1 MVIHVDI
8 KEKVKNLTTSP
19 GVYLMRDSLDNVIY
33 IGKAKNLKNRVQTYF
48 QDPSNRSPKTEKLV
62 KNLKDF
68 DYIVTETEFEA
79 FILECKLIKELKPM
93 YNKLMKNPLSYTYIV
108 IKTGEVCPSIEI
120 SNTMIESDHNIYF
133 GPYGSKNTVER
144 AIQGIKECYKILCSR
159 AAKKNSQC
167 LNYSLGLCVGM
178 CSSDSAIEYY
188 NYIVKKFISFLNGND
203 SSILEDMKYKMEKA
217 AESLDFETAARYR
230 DYINSINSLVSREK
244 TLKFAGSSNN
254 IVIAEPLAK
263 DYIKIFLISKNRIIF
278 SKKYILENRD
288 MKKLRKV
295 IRNHILVYFDSK
307 TSASPVIIKK
317 DEVDEA
323 QIIYRYLNSKPDNY
337 ILIPP
342 DWLQKD
348 GSCHIDEAI
357 ERLLCQ

>member
-1 MVIHVDI
+1 
-8 KEKVKNLTTSP
+8 
-19 GVYLMRDSLDNVIY
+19 
-33 IGKAKNLKNRVQTYF
+33 
-48 QDPSNRSPKTEKLV
+48 
-62 KNLKDF
+62 
-68 DYIVTETEFEA
+68 
-79 FILECKLIKELKPM
+79 
-93 YNKLMKNPLSYTYIV
+93 
-108 IKTGEVCPSIEI
+108 
-120 SNTMIESDHNIYF
+120 MIQLLNI
-133 GPYGSKNTVER
+133 T
-144 AIQGIKECYKILCSR
+144 I
-159 AAKKNSQC
+159 
-167 LNYSLGLCVGM
+167 
-178 CSSDSAIEYY
+178 
-188 NYIVKKFISFLNGND
+188 IVKKFISFLNGND